1 MIFPRF
7 APVGTGEKGNV
18 PRAPDPEDFHRR
30 LQIAL
35 IELEKQK
42 ARHQRHTG
50 LTRESAVVYVMYMYW
65 VIYIYRCRYFGISFM
80 CTRDR
85 EGE

>member
-1 MIFPRF
+1 MDDFPIFSPHLWMIFPRF

-65 VIYIYRCRYFGISFM
+65 VIYI
-80 CTRDR
+80 
-85 EGE
+85 